1 MAHRF
6 RPWIAAVLAL
16 VLAGL
21 GHAYLRRWA
30 RALLWLV
37 TIAASS
43 VLLHSLH
50 DVEPANP
57 ITSPGA
63 VPLDILV
70 PLTFLI
76 GLSAVDAFLI
86 GREQATSGETEAADR
101 IAAEQ
106 RVSGDSPDVG
116 GDSSDLGVTEKP
128 GRNLG
133 GDVVEL
139 LPTDDRDGDAAA
151 SPEDG
156 VDVTQGEVIQCPNCG
171 KQADASLDFCHW
183 CTERFP
189 WADEE

>member
-1 MAHRF
+1 MAQRF

-50 DVEPANP
+50 GVEPANP
-57 ITSPGA
+57 LTSPEA
-63 VPLDILV
+63 IPTDILV

-86 GREQATSGETEAADR
+86 GREQAASGERD
-101 IAAEQ
+101 AAE
-106 RVSGDSPDVG
+106 RVTAERGVG
-116 GDSSDLGVTEKP
+116 GDSADVDGPREPPKNLDFGGNVTEI
-128 GRNLG
+128 
-133 GDVVEL
+133 
-139 LPTDDRDGDAAA
+139 LPTEGRDGDAKRA
-151 SPEDG
+151 
-156 VDVTQGEVIQCPNCG
+156 GEGNVERGETVQCPNCG

>member
-1 MAHRF
+1 MAQRF

-50 DVEPANP
+50 GVEPANP
-57 ITSPGA
+57 LTSPGA
-63 VPLDILV
+63 IPMDILV

-86 GREQATSGETEAADR
+86 GREQAASGEPDATERVAPERGVGSDSADV
-101 IAAEQ
+101 E
-106 RVSGDSPDVG
+106 G
-116 GDSSDLGVTEKP
+116 GRESRTNLDFGGNVTEILP
-128 GRNLG
+128 TEGRKG
-133 GDVVEL
+133 DATRADEGDVEH
-139 LPTDDRDGDAAA
+139 
-151 SPEDG
+151 
-156 VDVTQGEVIQCPNCG
+156 GEMIQCPNCG

-189 WADEE
+189 WADDE

>member
-50 DVEPANP
+50 GVEPANP
-57 ITSPGA
+57 LTSPGA
-63 VPLDILV
+63 IPTDILV

-86 GREQATSGETEAADR
+86 GREQAASGERD
-101 IAAEQ
+101 AAEHVAAE
-106 RVSGDSPDVG
+106 RGVGSDSADVEG
-116 GDSSDLGVTEKP
+116 GREPGSNLDLGGNVTEILP
-128 GRNLG
+128 TEGREGNAKLADE
-133 GDVVEL
+133 GDVKRSGTV
-139 LPTDDRDGDAAA
+139 
-151 SPEDG
+151 
-156 VDVTQGEVIQCPNCG
+156 QCPNCG